1 MAQARNRDTPRD
13 PELLRYLRA
22 ELASADLER
31 LLSFAT
37 RVGRTL
43 GPGFYAHD
51 LLVEAGSGE
60 LDLCETEFKFYPRP
74 FMRRFRGMLDGEGE
88 LFSTCGQGAYA
99 RRVRPSP
106 PPPLRRRQRDIAKS
120 SA

>member
-31 LLSFAT
+31 LLSFAA

-51 LLVEAGSGE
+51 VLVEAGSGE
-60 LDLCETEFKFYPRP
+60 LYLCETEFKFYPRP

-99 RRVRPSP
+99 RRVRPP